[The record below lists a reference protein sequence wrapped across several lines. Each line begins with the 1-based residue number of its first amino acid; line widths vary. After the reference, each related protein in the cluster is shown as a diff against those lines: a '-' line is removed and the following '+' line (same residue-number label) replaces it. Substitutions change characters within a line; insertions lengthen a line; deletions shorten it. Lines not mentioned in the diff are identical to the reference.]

1 MKRLWDKG
9 EPLDQQVLRYTAG
22 EDHELD
28 GRLVP
33 YDVRASIAH
42 AAMLCEQQL
51 IAEDDFTAIRDG
63 LEKLATDHES
73 GKWSIGLDDEDVHTA
88 LETRLT
94 DAIGGAGKRVHL
106 GRSRNDQ
113 VLGALRLYLLDATND
128 LEAVAR
134 TVAQALRKLAKREGD
149 IELPGYTHMQQG
161 MPSSV
166 ALWAEGFAA
175 EVDDDADGIAAAVR
189 RIDKN
194 PLGSAAGYGTP
205 GLPVDRDQTR
215 KALNF
220 AVVHEP
226 VTAVQLSRGK
236 AEAGLVFELC
246 MLMQVLGKLAADLLI
261 FYTHEF
267 AYVRLPDNMTTGSSI
282 MPQKRNP
289 DVLELVRGATATLN
303 AALTEI
309 LGISAKLGSGYQR
322 DLQRI
327 KPPLFR
333 AIDVAG
339 ASADIMAQLV
349 AGIGFVPENIEL
361 DPSIYAAEKANQLV
375 MDKGISFRDAYRRV
389 AQELNKD
396 D

>member
-149 IELPGYTHMQQG
+149 IELP
-161 MPSSV
+161 
-166 ALWAEGFAA
+166 
-175 EVDDDADGIAAAVR
+175 
-189 RIDKN
+189 
-194 PLGSAAGYGTP
+194 
-205 GLPVDRDQTR
+205 
-215 KALNF
+215 
-220 AVVHEP
+220 
-226 VTAVQLSRGK
+226 
-236 AEAGLVFELC
+236 
-246 MLMQVLGKLAADLLI
+246 
-261 FYTHEF
+261 
-267 AYVRLPDNMTTGSSI
+267 
-282 MPQKRNP
+282 
-289 DVLELVRGATATLN
+289 
-303 AALTEI
+303 EI
-309 LGISAKLGSGYQR
+309 G
-322 DLQRI
+322 
-327 KPPLFR
+327 R
-333 AIDVAG
+333 AHV
-339 ASADIMAQLV
+339 
-349 AGIGFVPENIEL
+349 
-361 DPSIYAAEKANQLV
+361 
-375 MDKGISFRDAYRRV
+375 
-389 AQELNKD
+389 
-396 D
+396 